1 MPREPADVFGLL
13 RDARCD
19 TLDAYQQQLLA
30 ARCRGGGPRRDS
42 PDVGLFGPDDLP
54 RLAPH
59 R

>member
-1 MPREPADVFGLL
+1 MPLEPADVFGLL

-30 ARCRGGGPRRDS
+30 ARCGGG
-42 PDVGLFGPDDLP
+42 G
-54 RLAPH
+54 RLLK